1 MFKALLNG
9 VRLQIFRQSAGHLM
23 VESYKEMAV
32 NYEIFFAG
40 A

>member
-9 VRLQIFRQSAGHLM
+9 VQLRIFRQ
-23 VESYKEMAV
+23 ESYKEMAV